1 MFELHA
7 PGVFLVRYRERNDLA
22 PANQGPLVQAIRE
35 ASRSGPVGVVFDVG
49 PAVAWVDVSV
59 PMFWLQTTA
68 DPRVRIGAMAIVTGS
83 LAVELAV
90 GGFAL
95 ASSIRRSEMQVK
107 TFPAQFAA
115 LTWAGEAIAATPR
128 LATT

>member
-7 PGVFLVRYRERNDLA
+7 PGVFLVRYRERHDLA
-22 PANQGPLVQAIRE
+22 PANQGPLVEAIRE
-35 ASRSGPVGVVFDVG
+35 ASPAGPVGVVFDVG
-49 PAVAWVDVSV
+49 PGVAWVDVAV
-59 PMFWLQTTA
+59 PTFWLQTTA

-95 ASSIRRSEMQVK
+95 ARSIRRSDMQVK

-115 LTWAGEAIAATPR
+115 LAWVRETIAAAPR

>member
-1 MFELHA
+1 MFEQHA

-22 PANQGPLVQAIRE
+22 PANQDRLVEAIRA
-35 ASRSGPVGVVFDVG
+35 ASLAGPVGVVFDVG
-49 PAVAWVDVSV
+49 PAVSWIDVTV
-59 PMFWLQTTA
+59 PTFWLQTIA
-68 DPRVRIGAMAIVTGS
+68 DRRVRIGAMAIVTGS

-95 ASSIRRSEMQVK
+95 ASSLRRSELQVK

-115 LTWAGEAIAATPR
+115 QAWVRAAIAQAPR
-128 LATT
+128 FATT